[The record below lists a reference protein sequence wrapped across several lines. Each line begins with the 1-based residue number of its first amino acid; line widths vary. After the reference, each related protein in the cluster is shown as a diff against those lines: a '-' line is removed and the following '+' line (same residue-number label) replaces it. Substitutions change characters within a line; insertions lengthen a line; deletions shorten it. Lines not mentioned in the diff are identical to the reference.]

1 MGQLVVLGIDVLFD
15 EKILVLTVAVQNDM
29 RTLVGGAANVGPE
42 HDGVGGVTAEL
53 FRVEGI
59 AAREELDV
67 GAATIDLLLVLD
79 GVLDDEVLLGGAVEG
94 GGEGGGEA
102 VEARVLGG
110 LDALV
115 VGGAAVEGAGG
126 VGPVA

>member
-1 MGQLVVLGIDVLFD
+1 
-15 EKILVLTVAVQNDM
+15 M